1 MELLPRQFGLKAA
14 VFILTLLFTANL
26 VGPIYQTL
34 SDAAVHTEWQDIC
47 DSESEKPEKS
57 GEELDDKVRTSY
69 DYRTQLSLYK
79 ELDGSYYQA
88 PRSVFHPP
96 IVSPP
101 PEA

>member
-1 MELLPRQFGLKAA
+1 M
-14 VFILTLLFTANL
+14 LTFLFTANI

-34 SDAAVHTEWQDIC
+34 SDTAVPTEWQDIC
-47 DSESEKPEKS
+47 DPESEKPEKS

-69 DYRTQLSLYK
+69 DYKTQLSYYK
-79 ELDGSYYQA
+79 VLDGSYYQ
-88 PRSVFHPP
+88 PPYSVFQPP